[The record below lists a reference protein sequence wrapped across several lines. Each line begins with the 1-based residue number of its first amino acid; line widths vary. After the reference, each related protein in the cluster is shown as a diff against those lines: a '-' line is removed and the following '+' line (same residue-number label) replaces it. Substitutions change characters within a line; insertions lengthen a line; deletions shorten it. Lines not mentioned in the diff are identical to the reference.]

1 MSLLPDEQEHNPS
14 GGASNECSFEQSLA
28 QLETIVHDLEEGQIG
43 LAEALARYEQGVGHL
58 KRCYQ
63 LLDAAERKIEILTS
77 LAPDGTALTEPFA
90 EGETAP
96 AESAGRRRKPKPARP
111 APSPSILPD
120 ETT

>member
-1 MSLLPDEQEHNPS
+1 MTDE
-14 GGASNECSFEQSLA
+14 SNEIESCSFEQSLA
-28 QLETIVHDLEEGQIG
+28 NLEAIVHDLEEGQIG

-63 LLDAAERKIEILTS
+63 LLDEADRKIELLTG
-77 LAPDGTALTEPFA
+77 LAPDGTAITEPF
-90 EGETAP
+90 GDDQSTP
-96 AESAGRRRKPKPARP
+96 AESAGRRRKAKATRP